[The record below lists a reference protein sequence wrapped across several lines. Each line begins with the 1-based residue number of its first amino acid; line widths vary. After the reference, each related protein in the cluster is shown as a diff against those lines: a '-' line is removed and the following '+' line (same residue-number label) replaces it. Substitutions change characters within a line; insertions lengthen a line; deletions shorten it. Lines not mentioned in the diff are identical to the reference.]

1 MKKTTC
7 ARNEPSSSSCF
18 SCKDATVSEYSCWR
32 RCRVAFLTTVLDQLN
47 RLRSLQDCGLEA
59 AASASVS
66 NAAGGDSMTRPPPS
80 ASSGWT
86 STASSC
92 SWMSSLSCSCNSAS
106 RRSKA
111 SNHSTGVSAC
121 HRVIC
126 LCTTMDVQAMRCN
139 FMTCVDHAH
148 AFKARLSGKEQTASC
163 RLEPNSLSPCLCSS
177 CFATVLC
184 SAPTGSLDH

>member
-1 MKKTTC
+1 M
-7 ARNEPSSSSCF
+7 
-18 SCKDATVSEYSCWR
+18 
-32 RCRVAFLTTVLDQLN
+32 AFLTTVLDQLI
-47 RLRSLQDCGLEA
+47 RLRSLQDCGLDA

-66 NAAGGDSMTRPPPS
+66 NAAGGDSTTIPPPS

-126 LCTTMDVQAMRCN
+126 SFTTMDVQAMRCN

-148 AFKARLSGKEQTASC
+148 AFKARLSGKFRERTDRILQARAKLTISLPQLFLLC
-163 RLEPNSLSPCLCSS
+163 RRALFSS
-177 CFATVLC
+177 HGPLA
-184 SAPTGSLDH
+184 